1 MRGDNIVRQPKI
13 SIIIPVYNV
22 EEYLE
27 QTIESILNQTL
38 KDFELILIDDGSTDS
53 SQDILKRYS
62 DEYDKIKVI
71 YQKNSGPSRA
81 RNRGIEAASG
91 EYITFADSDDI
102 LPYNSLELR
111 YNAAIEHNADLVIGA
126 TYKFNSKRKWP
137 LKTHFVGEGK
147 KDIRNNKE
155 ILWTVG
161 PWNKI
166 YKAEVIKDLKFPEGL
181 KYAEDQVF
189 VIQAYLNAKNIYAID
204 DVIYYY
210 RMRDA
215 ESEDSLTQQV
225 FNDSANVIRQL
236 YDVWTMTCDNVDS
249 KIENKYI
256 RNRIK
261 INYLN
266 RLVIA
271 DMWPALKSSVISK
284 NKDWQKRAFEYTIKL
299 IEAID
304 KDVLNEEEK
313 IQWIISRGITDKY
326 LFIHKSN
333 RKLYLKLLQVLFDKF
348 DANTIYKLKKEH
360 RYYVTYMEKAV
371 KTNNTMYIYKFLA
384 VRRLERLKKKL
395 TREYIKK
402 AIDKRMTKLCTKGVF
417 KISKLLPIKR
427 NKVILASNRSPV
439 LEGNFK
445 NINAELSNHKEF
457 KMILYLQN
465 NKKKKSYLAKQYFD
479 FATAKYIILDD
490 YYRQLYGY
498 KFKAKAEIVQV
509 WHACGA
515 FKKFGFSSLGQ
526 GDSNS
531 IKFEKNAH
539 SHYTKV
545 ITSSENIDKHYAE
558 AFNIDED
565 KVYNLGVPRTDNL
578 LNSEYKEYMRL
589 KLEAEYPSIVGKKI
603 ITYAP
608 TFRGR
613 PSERKNFKCELDY
626 TKIVDMLDDDYVVIL
641 KLHPAVNENSV
652 YIPEEYKDK
661 VLNLTRYNDIN
672 DLLIITDVLISDY
685 SSVIF
690 EYALLEKPMIFFA
703 YDLESY
709 VDERNFYY
717 NYEDFV
723 PGPIVKTNDEIINLI
738 KGDNFDLDKVRTFR
752 NEFFEDI
759 DGKSTER
766 LVEFLIKGSL
776 E

>member
-1 MRGDNIVRQPKI
+1 M
-13 SIIIPVYNV
+13 
-22 EEYLE
+22 
-27 QTIESILNQTL
+27 
-38 KDFELILIDDGSTDS
+38 
-53 SQDILKRYS
+53 
-62 DEYDKIKVI
+62 
-71 YQKNSGPSRA
+71 A
-81 RNRGIEAASG
+81 
-91 EYITFADSDDI
+91 
-102 LPYNSLELR
+102 
-111 YNAAIEHNADLVIGA
+111 
-126 TYKFNSKRKWP
+126 
-137 LKTHFVGEGK
+137 
-147 KDIRNNKE
+147 
-155 ILWTVG
+155 
-161 PWNKI
+161 
-166 YKAEVIKDLKFPEGL
+166 
-181 KYAEDQVF
+181 
-189 VIQAYLNAKNIYAID
+189 
-204 DVIYYY
+204 
-210 RMRDA
+210 
-215 ESEDSLTQQV
+215 
-225 FNDSANVIRQL
+225 
-236 YDVWTMTCDNVDS
+236 
-249 KIENKYI
+249 
-256 RNRIK
+256 
-261 INYLN
+261 
-266 RLVIA
+266 
-271 DMWPALKSSVISK
+271 
-284 NKDWQKRAFEYTIKL
+284 KRAFEYTIKL

-445 NINAELSNHKEF
+445 NINAELSKHKEF